1 MHSFQLHPSNRL
13 TVTVKTATRH
23 HARGGNVW
31 NHVARASHVRLSDVE
46 VSDLI

>member
-1 MHSFQLHPSNRL
+1 MHSFQLHPSNRY
-13 TVTVKTATRH
+13 
-23 HARGGNVW
+23 ARGGNVW